1 MNKAKTIILGASH
14 WHMPLCADRIAEQH
28 DVVGVSD
35 PDPSRTKHLA
45 DLWGAPL
52 YQSWEEVLAAH
63 GDAELA
69 YVFVPH
75 DVMREVCLA
84 LVARCIPLVVEK
96 PAGVS
101 LQELV
106 DVRAAADAAG
116 VPIAVPLVQRG
127 GPTDRWLARAG
138 RSVYESVQFIAGPPD
153 RYLVNG
159 SPWMVDVK
167 RAGGGCMVNL
177 APHFVDLFLRSAG
190 AEEVAVT
197 AALSSML
204 HRRSVEDYASMT
216 LTTADGRIATIEVGY
231 AFPGSPLKR
240 HCSFMRIG
248 AAGTATIWSDGS
260 ASFTAVDGA
269 TTTAR
274 IDVDSDPLYGRF
286 VDKVAEQLEYGFA
299 DLPGIRDLEAT
310 MTVIWDAYA
319 NGRQG
324 RPVSTPSIDEVAA
337 AAGVHRSTVSRAFS
351 RPEAVKQETR
361 DHVLQVA
368 VSMGYTMSPLAQ
380 ALRTKTSTLVP
391 LIVPDIINPF
401 FAELA
406 KAMTAAA
413 RERGYQ
419 LVLCVTEN
427 DAGATAGYLR
437 AMQSMYA
444 PFAVLAPFASVD
456 PDEFESFG
464 FGRRLVVID
473 RVESNHQVPTVTVDS
488 AKGIQLAFD
497 HLLELGH
504 TSIAYVSGIVG
515 THTAGDRRGA
525 YRELAGLHR
534 MAPIELNAGIG
545 VEAGERAAEELV
557 SMLQRPS
564 AVIAANDMV
573 AFGLISSLGS
583 RGLSVPNDVSV
594 VGFDGL
600 VLGARS
606 NPPLTSVQQ
615 PIAQMGRIAI
625 SLAERAAQNGHV
637 EDVVL
642 QPRLLVRSSTG
653 PAR

>member
-45 DLWGAPL
+45 DLWGAL
-52 YQSWEEVLAAH
+52 STSSEEVLAAH

-159 SPWMVDVK
+159 SPWMVDVE

-248 AAGTATIWSDGS
+248 AAGTATIWSDGN
-260 ASFTAVDGA
+260 ASFSSVDGV
-269 TTTAR
+269 TETAL
-274 IDVDSDPLYGRF
+274 IDVDSDPLYGLF
-286 VDKVAEQLEYGFA
+286 VDQVAEQLGRGFVE
-299 DLPGIRDLEAT
+299 LPRISDLETT
-310 MTVIWDAYA
+310 MAVIWDAYA
-319 NGRQG
+319 HADR
-324 RPVSTPSIDEVAA
+324 RKPVSTPSIDEVAA
-337 AAGVHRSTVSRAFS
+337 AAGVHRSTVCGRSPAPRLS
-351 RPEAVKQETR
+351 SGRP
-361 DHVLQVA
+361 
-368 VSMGYTMSPLAQ
+368 GTMSAGWLPHGLHDEPARPGAPNQ
-380 ALRTKTSTLVP
+380 GQHLVRSSGRPRHHQPVLRR
-391 LIVPDIINPF
+391 
-401 FAELA
+401 
-406 KAMTAAA
+406 A
-413 RERGYQ
+413 REGHDGRCGERGYQ

-427 DAGATAGYLR
+427 DADATARYLD
-437 AMQSMYA
+437 AMQAMYA
-444 PFAVLAPFASVD
+444 PFAVIALRPGLSCRVRVSGLRRAAGRHRPGRVRR
-456 PDEFESFG
+456 PDTHG
-464 FGRRLVVID
+464 DRRQRD
-473 RVESNHQVPTVTVDS
+473 RDRAGV
-488 AKGIQLAFD
+488 D
-497 HLLELGH
+497 HLFELGH
-504 TSIAYVSGIVG
+504 TSIAYVSGIAG
-515 THTAGDRRGA
+515 THTSADRRQA
-525 YRELAGLHR
+525 YRTLAEKHG
-534 MAPIELNAGIG
+534 MTPIELDSSGIG
-545 VEAGERAAEELV
+545 LGAGERAAKELV
-557 SMLQRPS
+557 NS
-564 AVIAANDMV
+564 A
-573 AFGLISSLGS
+573 
-583 RGLSVPNDVSV
+583 
-594 VGFDGL
+594 
-600 VLGARS
+600 
-606 NPPLTSVQQ
+606 
-615 PIAQMGRIAI
+615 
-625 SLAERAAQNGHV
+625 
-637 EDVVL
+637 
-642 QPRLLVRSSTG
+642 
-653 PAR
+653 